1 MLPYCLHLSD
11 VFKEYHLYKRIHDT
25 LIPLLNYLCLN
36 IPISL
41 TVGGKTYSSTDL
53 RVMDELFESIMQK
66 YIMSDRHSTHSL
78 TRNSNFKLLSR
89 DTEIWACFYSSQLED
104 GTSHP
109 SLSQSLLP
117 PPLPQILQ
125 SADVT
130 VDIPF
135 DLGCP
140 ANKKAPFPV
149 SDRQAWTEEQ
159 RAKSGWAV
167 EPLSEQDLRKT
178 VSF

>member
-1 MLPYCLHLSD
+1 M
-11 VFKEYHLYKRIHDT
+11 
-25 LIPLLNYLCLN
+25 
-36 IPISL
+36 
-41 TVGGKTYSSTDL
+41 GGKTYSSTDL
-53 RVMDELFESIMQK
+53 RVMDKLFKSIVQK
-66 YIMSDRHSTHSL
+66 YVMSDRHSTHSL

-89 DTEIWACFYSSQLED
+89 DTESWACFYSLQSED
-104 GTSHP
+104 GASHP

-125 SADVT
+125 SADVM

-135 DLGCP
+135 DLGCS
-140 ANKKAPFPV
+140 ANKKTPFPV

-167 EPLSEQDLRKT
+167 EPLLEQDLRKM
-178 VSF
+178 VIF